1 MSISGGETV
10 SEGILFVL
18 SGPSGV
24 GKGTILDR
32 LFETYNGINYS
43 VSMTTREP
51 RQGEVEGEDYFF
63 VSEEEFKEIME
74 RDGFLETARVH
85 GNYYGTPRSYVEETL
100 AKGEDIILEIDIQG
114 ANQVRDIFPEA
125 VFIFLKPPSLEALS
139 KRLDKRGSETQKS
152 REIRL
157 ENAKAE
163 MAEADN
169 FDHVVLNDK
178 LDNAVVKLK
187 AIIEREKKRRR

>member
-1 MSISGGETV
+1 V

-24 GKGTILDR
+24 GKGTVLDR

-63 VSEEEFKEIME
+63 VSEEEFKEIMD
-74 RDGFLETARVH
+74 RNGFLETARVH
-85 GNYYGTPRSYVEETL
+85 GNYYGTPRSYVEKTL

-139 KRLDKRGSETQKS
+139 RRLDKRGTESRKS

-163 MAEADN
+163 MAEADK

-178 LDNAVVKLK
+178 LDKAVLKLK
-187 AIIEREKKRRR
+187 AIIERERKEEII

>member
-1 MSISGGETV
+1 M

-24 GKGTILDR
+24 GKGTVLDR

-63 VSEEEFKEIME
+63 VSEEEFKEIMD
-74 RDGFLETARVH
+74 RNGFLETARVH
-85 GNYYGTPRSYVEETL
+85 GNYYGTPRSYVEKTL

-139 KRLDKRGSETQKS
+139 RRLDKRGTESRKS

-163 MAEADN
+163 MAEADK

-178 LDNAVVKLK
+178 LDKAVLKLK
-187 AIIEREKKRRR
+187 AIIERERKEEII

>member
-24 GKGTILDR
+24 GKGTVLDR

-63 VSEEEFKEIME
+63 VSEEEFIEIME

-139 KRLDKRGSETQKS
+139 KRLDKRGTETQKS